1 MRIRWKD
8 VLLIA
13 LVVTA
18 TAFVDV
24 AGLSAT
30 VSCEDLQAD
39 FRYPCVCEELGQIGG
54 LALDCDGVVYP
65 GDHVNLP
72 KDMPVLVFTQR
83 NAGHHSVPTQLF
95 PSTGKCSATPNSY
108 IRNYL

>member
-13 LVVTA
+13 LAVA
-18 TAFVDV
+18 AFVDV
-24 AGLSAT
+24 ACLSGA

-72 KDMPVLVFTQR
+72 KDAPVLVFTQR

-95 PSTGKCSATPNSY
+95 PSTGKCSGTPKNNC
-108 IRNYL
+108 IRHF